1 LPGQSHK
8 KSNYYIE
15 SQTRG
20 LRRTDVIVDYRGEQ
34 YIIEQEYHTGGQ
46 DSCGSGGMN
55 LSNNALCATVPVTKF
70 DIM

>member
-1 LPGQSHK
+1 M
-8 KSNYYIE
+8 
-15 SQTRG
+15 
-20 LRRTDVIVDYRGEQ
+20 IVDYRGEQ